1 LVVEERFE
9 AALGDFGLVG
19 CVGAVPTRILKD
31 GPTEDR
37 RCDGSVI
44 SEADEGTE
52 RFVLG
57 EDLF

>member
-1 LVVEERFE
+1 LVVEEGFE
-9 AALGDFGLVG
+9 AALRDFGLVG
-19 CVGAVPTRILKD
+19 GVGAVPTRILED
-31 GPTEDR
+31 GPAEDR

-52 RFVLG
+52 GFVLG